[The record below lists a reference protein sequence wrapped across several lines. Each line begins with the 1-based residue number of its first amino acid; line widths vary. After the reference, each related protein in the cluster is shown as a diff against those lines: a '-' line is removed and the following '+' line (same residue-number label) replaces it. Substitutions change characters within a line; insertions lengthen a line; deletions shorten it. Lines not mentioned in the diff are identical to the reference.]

1 MLKGGGMKKACLIIT
16 GFLTLLIVISVI
28 LAIFQKN
35 VPLGEKVAVVR
46 IEGPIMDS
54 KTLPMK

>member
-1 MLKGGGMKKACLIIT
+1 MKKACLVIT
-16 GFLTLLIVISVI
+16 GFLILLIVISVI
-28 LAIFQKN
+28 FAVFQKN
-35 VPLGEKVAVVR
+35 VPMGDKVAVVR